1 MAIVKKISYSGN
13 PTTDVLS
20 GQLRFE
26 EGENRM
32 VLFDGA
38 VNRMVIGLYNG
49 EVLIA
54 ISKPGED
61 VFAALDA

>member
-1 MAIVKKISYSGN
+1 MAFTEEISYAGKKS
-13 PTTDVLS
+13 TDSSS

-26 EGENRM
+26 QDNNRL
-32 VLFDGA
+32 VLFDGT

-49 EVLIA
+49 QVLIA
-54 ISKPGED
+54 ISKVGED

>member
-1 MAIVKKISYSGN
+1 MAIITETRYSGN
-13 PTTDVLS
+13 PTTNDLS

-26 EGENRM
+26 QGENRM
-32 VLFDGA
+32 VLFDGS
-38 VNRMVIGLYNG
+38 VNRMVIGLVNG

-61 VFAALDA
+61 VFEALGA